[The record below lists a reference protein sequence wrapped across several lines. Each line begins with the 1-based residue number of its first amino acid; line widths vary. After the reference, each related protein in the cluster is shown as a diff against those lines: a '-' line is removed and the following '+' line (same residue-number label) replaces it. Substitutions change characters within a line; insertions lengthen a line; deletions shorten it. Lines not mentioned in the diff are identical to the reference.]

1 MLHKIKR
8 EIVVALSQIG
18 LKKVTSTYMG
28 MKLRSPTLY
37 GMVNG
42 GFIVPAEYWMS
53 DCLRAFIKTKAGCVL
68 DIGANVGVYLVKL
81 RVISGDVAYY
91 GVEPNHACN
100 FYTQELIR
108 LNNFRNA
115 RVLPFAVADYQGL
128 GMIYAG
134 GRGDKGGSPLRS
146 HRSEDSLGHSF
157 ETFFVRGDFL
167 VDALGLQEIAV
178 IKIDVEEGELAVLRG
193 LAQTITRYRP
203 YIYCEILESSDDAA
217 RLTRTRAI
225 TAMMQE
231 LEYQI
236 LGVEK
241 ESRAL
246 IVIREF
252 ERIGRDFQQDYV
264 LAPAECVDAFQRSIA
279 HNQSGVTVDKTDWR

>member
-1 MLHKIKR
+1 MGMLQKIKR
-8 EIVVALSQIG
+8 EVVVALAQIG
-18 LKKVTSTYMG
+18 LKQVTSTYMG
-28 MKLRSPTLY
+28 MKLRSPAIY

-42 GFIVPAEYWMS
+42 GYIVPAEFWMS
-53 DCLRAFIKTKAGCVL
+53 DCLRAFVATKPGCVI

-81 RVISGDVAYY
+81 RVISDEVAYY

-157 ETFFVRGDFL
+157 ETFFTRGDFL
-167 VDALGLQEIAV
+167 VDTLGLDEIAV
-178 IKIDVEEGELAVLRG
+178 VKIDAEEGELQVLRG
-193 LAQTITRYRP
+193 MERTITRFRP
-203 YIYCEILESSDDAA
+203 YVYCEILESKNDPA
-217 RLTRTRAI
+217 RIARAKAI
-225 TAMMQE
+225 VE
-231 LEYQI
+231 LVQAKEYAI

-241 ESRAL
+241 QRHAL
-246 IVIREF
+246 VVIQKTD
-252 ERIGRDFQQDYV
+252 RIGCDFWEEYV
-264 LAPAECVDAFQRSIA
+264 FAPAERVDDFLRSIQD
-279 HNQSGVTVDKTDWR
+279 NQSGVVIGNED